1 MHTRI
6 PWLLVCSLSFNNK
19 KAIHFFPCCVQFFRC
34 GFYFSYFRKKFL
46 TSWSDL
52 PDHQLGWSIGEKAV
66 SEQGLQLVE
75 LKFDMNYIKDFLL
88 QMKNKKSSYIEEDNS
103 VNKNEKPVE
112 ELEEIGESKEEKNF
126 PLRSWVKKV
135 ELPAFEG
142 NDPLGWLARQE
153 KFFEVQK
160 IEPSDKLKLASSTW
174 RVTDRRGKGVC

>member
-1 MHTRI
+1 M
-6 PWLLVCSLSFNNK
+6 
-19 KAIHFFPCCVQFFRC
+19 
-34 GFYFSYFRKKFL
+34 
-46 TSWSDL
+46 
-52 PDHQLGWSIGEKAV
+52 
-66 SEQGLQLVE
+66 E

-153 KFFEVQK
+153 KFFEVHK
-160 IEPSDKLKLASSTW
+160 ITSLNY
-174 RVTDRRGKGVC
+174 